1 VGHSH
6 RSLRRL
12 FLASSLVILGALPQQ
27 RILAST
33 PTTPAGNSTPPP
45 SRLSLT
51 LSSNVIT
58 VAGEVRARVQV
69 NPHEDNRMMRVVL
82 DGPLYYAS
90 TDVQLDG
97 ADAARTHDIWWQA
110 LPPGTYTVTVTV
122 DCAKGSRLYDRK
134 ELRVVGF
141 TGQESEP

>member
-6 RSLRRL
+6 TLLRGL
-12 FLASSLVILGALPQQ
+12 FLSSSLVVMAALPP
-27 RILAST
+27 RMLAATPEHPTT
-33 PTTPAGNSTPPP
+33 PTTPPT
-45 SRLSLT
+45 RVSLT

-58 VAGEVRARVQV
+58 VVGEVRARVQV
-69 NPHEDNRMMRVVL
+69 NPNEDNRLMRIVL

-97 ADAARTHDIWWQA
+97 ADAAKTHDIWWQS
-110 LPPGTYTVTVTV
+110 LPPGTYSVTVTV
-122 DCAKGSRLYDRK
+122 DCSKGDRLFDRK

-141 TGQESEP
+141 TGAESEP